1 MSIFN
6 KAALSILLPRQ
17 TGAFDI
23 KEAHDFFWEQDLIV
37 ERG

>member
-6 KAALSILLPRQ
+6 KAAIAILLPRQ

-23 KEAHDFFWEQDLIV
+23 KEAQDFF
-37 ERG
+37 